1 VPQIRTGTL
10 LAIGILLV
18 ASAPMARSAPP
29 SEKVPPRRDVRDT
42 KPINDASTVLHGEV
56 PPAES
61 LLPGLTKGFLS
72 VTNVTE
78 LDQRWNKTQLGHL
91 MSDPAME
98 PFVKDLRHQ
107 FEDRLSD
114 LRDRLGLTF
123 EDLQGVPSRAFTLA
137 LIEPAPNQAAMALLM
152 DVSGRLD
159 KAKAML
165 KTAAKNLVGK
175 GARESRKE
183 TPTYGAWV
191 YTADQPAGTT
201 GPERVT
207 IYFLAGNLLGATD
220 NREVGEFILS
230 QLSGTAGET
239 LAQQTGFKEVMARC
253 QKDLDLKDPGERDTE
268 RESAGPKASGVK
280 APALKALGQKVLG
293 RRILGKKKAA
303 ERKGLAR
310 SAPDIRWY
318 IQPLGYVEAVR
329 AATPEQ
335 DRRKGKTLIQVMR
348 NQGFDAVQGM
358 GGYISVNLETYEIL
372 HRTAIYAPQPWKK
385 SMKML
390 VLPDAKDFAPQ
401 AWIPRDVATYTT
413 ISIDILNAFDNFG
426 PMFDELFGENGET
439 GLWADVLQSLKDD
452 PSGPQ
457 IDLRREMIQYLGRR
471 VTVVSDYELPITTN
485 SERLLYAIET
495 SDEKKVAVALNKW
508 MKGDKTAK
516 KREWNG
522 LVIWEMVE
530 PEEQEVPTISL
541 EAVPSVNPAEPPAPK
556 RVLGKRNTGDE
567 EEVRLLPHA
576 AVTAAHGHLLIAS
589 HLDFLKKILPQLAP
603 REQLGRDVDY
613 RLVNGTLLQF
623 APPEHCLEAFSRTD
637 EEYRPTYELIKLGK
651 MPESEAMLA
660 RILNALAGPT
670 KKGVV
675 RKQRINGSQMPDFQ
689 IVRRYLG
696 PAGMKMTS
704 EANGW
709 FVKGFM
715 LPKQSQ

>member
-1 VPQIRTGTL
+1 
-10 LAIGILLV
+10 LAIGLLLI
-18 ASAPMARSAPP
+18 ASVPAAWTAPAGAKLAPAGHATAAP
-29 SEKVPPRRDVRDT
+29 VE
-42 KPINDASTVLHGEV
+42 IIAST
-56 PPAES
+56 PAAET
-61 LLPGLTKGFLS
+61 LLPKTTKGFLS

-78 LDQRWNKTQLGHL
+78 LDGRWNQTQLGHL
-91 MSDPAME
+91 MSDPAMG

-123 EDLQGVPSRAFTLA
+123 EDLRGVPSGALTLA
-137 LIEPAPNQAAMALLM
+137 LIEPEANQASMALLI

-159 KAKAML
+159 KAKVML
-165 KTAAKNLVGK
+165 KTAATNLVGK
-175 GARESRKE
+175 GAQESHQE
-183 TPTYGAWV
+183 TSSYSAWV
-191 YTADQPAGTT
+191 YVTEPAPGAVT
-201 GPERVT
+201 PARVT

-220 NREVGEFILS
+220 NRQVGEFILS
-230 QLSGTAGET
+230 QLSGKPGES
-239 LAQQTGFKEVMARC
+239 LAQQSAFKEVMARC
-253 QKDLDLKDPGERDTE
+253 QKDLNQKDPGERDRDPE
-268 RESAGPKASGVK
+268 REAAGQKASGAK
-280 APALKALGQKVLG
+280 TPALKALGQKVQ
-293 RRILGKKKAA
+293 KALRK
-303 ERKGLAR
+303 RKGIDRKALAR
-310 SAPDIRWY
+310 TAPDIRWY

-348 NQGFDAVQGM
+348 NQGFDAIQGM

-372 HRTAIYAPQPWKK
+372 HRTTIYAPPPWKK

-390 VLPDAKDFAPQ
+390 VLPNAKDFAPQ
-401 AWIPRDVATYTT
+401 PWIPRDVATYTT
-413 ISIDILNAFDNFG
+413 LSIDILNAFDNFG
-426 PMFDELFGENGET
+426 TMFDELFGENGET

-457 IDLRREMIQYLGRR
+457 IDLRREMIQHLGHR

-495 SDEKKVAVALNKW
+495 NNEKAVAVALDKW

-516 KREWNG
+516 KRDWNG
-522 LVIWEMVE
+522 QVIWEMVE

-589 HLDFLKKILPQLAP
+589 HLDFLKKILPQLAL
-603 REQLGRDVDY
+603 REQLARDVDY
-613 RLVNGTLLQF
+613 RLVNGTLGQF
-623 APPEHCLEAFSRTD
+623 APPERCLESFSRTD

-651 MPESEAMLA
+651 MPESETMLA
-660 RILNALAGPT
+660 RILNAMAGPT

-696 PAGMKMTS
+696 PAGMEMSS

>member
-10 LAIGILLV
+10 LAIGVLLV
-18 ASAPMARSAPP
+18 ASVPTAWTAPP
-29 SEKVPPRRDVRDT
+29 SEKLPAAVRGGAARIDKVSSVP
-42 KPINDASTVLHGEV
+42 ASED
-56 PPAES
+56 
-61 LLPGLTKGFLS
+61 LLPGSTKGFLS

-78 LDQRWNKTQLGHL
+78 LDGRWNKTQLGHL
-91 MSDPAME
+91 MNDPAME

-107 FEDRLSD
+107 FEDRLAD

-123 EDLQGVPSRAFTLA
+123 EDLQGVPSGAFTLA

-159 KAKAML
+159 KAKVML
-165 KTAAKNLVGK
+165 KTAATNLVGK
-175 GARESRKE
+175 GARESHKE
-183 TPTYGAWV
+183 MPTFSAWV
-191 YTADQPAGTT
+191 YVTDAAAGTT
-201 GPERVT
+201 APARVT
-207 IYFLAGNLLGATD
+207 VYFLAGNLLGATD
-220 NREVGEFILS
+220 DREVGEFLLS
-230 QLSGTAGET
+230 RLAGKPGDT
-239 LAQQTGFKEVMARC
+239 LAQQTGFQEVMARC
-253 QKDLDLKDPGERDTE
+253 QKDLDQQAPGEKDLD
-268 RESAGPKASGVK
+268 REAVSQK
-280 APALKALGQKVLG
+280 APSLKALGQKVLPQ
-293 RRILGKKKAA
+293 RVLRKKKAREQKA
-303 ERKGLAR
+303 VAR

-348 NQGFDAVQGM
+348 NQGFDAIQGM
-358 GGYISVNLETYEIL
+358 GGYLSVNLDKYEIL
-372 HRTAIYAPQPWKK
+372 HRTAIYAPKPWNK
-385 SMKML
+385 SMQML
-390 VLPDAKDFAPQ
+390 VLPNAKDFAPQ
-401 AWIPRDVATYTT
+401 PWIPRDVATYTT
-413 ISIDILNAFDNFG
+413 LSIDILNAFDHFG

-439 GLWADVLQSLKDD
+439 GLWSDVLQSLKDD

-457 IDLRREMIQYLGRR
+457 IELRREMIQYLSRR
-471 VTVVSDYELPITTN
+471 VTVVSDYELPITIN

-495 SDEKKVAVALNKW
+495 SNEKAVAAALNKW

-522 LVIWEMVE
+522 QVIWEMVE

-541 EAVPSVNPAEPPAPK
+541 EAVPSVNPAEPPSK
-556 RVLGKRNTGDE
+556 RILGKRNSGDE
-567 EEVRLLPHA
+567 EEVRLMPHA

-589 HLDFLKKILPQLAP
+589 HLDFLKKILPQLAA
-603 REQLGRDVDY
+603 REQLARDVDY

-623 APPEHCLEAFSRTD
+623 AAPEHCLEAFSRTD

-651 MPESEAMLA
+651 MPESETMLA
-660 RILNALAGPT
+660 RILNAIAGPT

-696 PAGMKMTS
+696 PAGMEMTS